1 MRTEE
6 RSKIKQLFRYASKGA
21 HKGTEMS
28 RACDLESWFYVLME
42 IVNGS
47 LPWSDIKVMDTVDM
61 KNTIFCSGPC
71 RDLREE
77 KGTSKRGISAEQN
90 V

>member
-1 MRTEE
+1 MRKGE
-6 RSKIKQLFRYASKGA
+6 RSKIKELCRYASKGA

-47 LPWSDIKVMDTVDM
+47 LPWSDIKVKDM
-61 KNTIFCSGPC
+61 IDMMNMILLSGSC

-77 KGTSKRGISAEQN
+77 KGT
-90 V
+90 